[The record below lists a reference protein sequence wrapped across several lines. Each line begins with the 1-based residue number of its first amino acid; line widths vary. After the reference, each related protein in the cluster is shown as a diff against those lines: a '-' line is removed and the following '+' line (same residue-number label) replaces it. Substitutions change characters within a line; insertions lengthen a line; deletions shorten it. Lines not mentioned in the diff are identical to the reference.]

1 MTIASSDRV
10 PAEFQNLL
18 LSLSA
23 LDLTDVGLGDATRA
37 TALQALRDTTRS
49 AQLALLHL
57 RAPEQHAM
65 SALELWCCP
74 AHPEP
79 QVPSPHGE
87 PAAVGHDGPLPRCP
101 QPLLP
106 LLWPD
111 QGPLLLDRLSAEG
124 FEHPALQIGRAHV

>member
-37 TALQALRDTTRS
+37 TALQALRNTTRS

-74 AHPEP
+74 ASPEWP
-79 QVPSPHGE
+79 DAPPGPERQ
-87 PAAVGHDGPLPRCP
+87 PATVGHDSPLPR
-101 QPLLP
+101 
-106 LLWPD
+106 
-111 QGPLLLDRLSAEG
+111 
-124 FEHPALQIGRAHV
+124 